1 MNIAAKHDLKPAQM
15 ALAWAMTRPF
25 MTSTIFG
32 ATNIDQLDVELAAA
46 DVTLGAEVMEDIAT
60 TYRQFPMPF

>member
-1 MNIAAKHDLKPAQM
+1 NIAAKHDLNPVQM
-15 ALAWAMTRPF
+15 ALAWAMKRPF
-25 MTSTIFG
+25 MTSAIFG
-32 ATNIDQLDVELAAA
+32 ATNLDQLDVALGTA